1 MKNVLLIGS
10 ELGKGGAER
19 SISLLSYHLEQM
31 GYNVILCILSGTDR
45 EKFYDTCKN
54 VVFVDPPEHSTS
66 IGKIQA
72 WRYRI
77 NKVKQLKKNSNIDI
91 SISFLEGPDYI
102 NVITRGKEK
111 VVLSI
116 RGSKMFDKVISG
128 VMGPVRKKVL
138 IPFFYK
144 KADEIV
150 CVSDALANEMSQ
162 YFGVNKDRLTTIYN
176 FYENERIIEK
186 SNDPLCEEAKK
197 IYSKPVIIT
206 SGRLHVSKAQDS
218 LVRILKKVK
227 EKADARLMILGDG
240 ELKDHLI
247 NLSHEM
253 DLKVCDW
260 ATTQKYEDADV
271 YLMGFQH
278 NAFKFYRHSS
288 MFALSSSW
296 EGFPNVFAEALIC
309 NIPVVTTDCH
319 TGPREILC
327 IPDLPKEQV
336 EEAYKSEIGTLLPML
351 DKVDERRFDIWANEI
366 VYWLNQP
373 KPGKEAFDK
382 LTKRFTQEEMMRK
395 WVEVIEN

>member
-10 ELGKGGAER
+10 ELGGGGAER
-19 SISLLSYHLEQM
+19 SISLLSCYLEKQ

-45 EKFYDTCKN
+45 EKFYDTCER
-54 VVFVDPPEHSTS
+54 VVFIDPPEHKGIIS
-66 IGKIQA
+66 KIKA
-72 WRYRI
+72 WRYRVSKI
-77 NKVKQLKKNSNIDI
+77 KQLKRENNIDV

-111 VVLSI
+111 IVLSI
-116 RGSKMFDKVISG
+116 RGSKMADKVISG
-128 VMGPVRKKVL
+128 MMGPIRKKAL

-150 CVSDALANEMSQ
+150 CVSQALSDEMYT
-162 YFGVNKDRLTTIYN
+162 YFGIKEERLTTIYN
-176 FYENERIIEK
+176 FYENERIIAS
-186 SNDPLCEEAKK
+186 SNEPLSAEAQK
-197 IYSKPVIIT
+197 IFSKPVIIT

-227 EKADARLMILGDG
+227 NKADARLMILGTG
-240 ELKDHLI
+240 ELKDALI

-253 DLKVCDW
+253 GLTVCDW
-260 ATTQKYEDADV
+260 ESTKTYSDADV

-278 NAFKFYRHSS
+278 NAFQYYRYST

-309 NIPVVTTDCH
+309 NIPVVSTDCH

-327 IPDLPKEQV
+327 IPNLSKEQV
-336 EEAYKSEIGTLLPML
+336 EEAHKTEIGTLLPML
-351 DKVDERRFDIWANEI
+351 DRIDEKRFDIWANEI

-373 KPGKEAFDK
+373 KPTAAAFDK
-382 LTKRFTQEEMMRK
+382 LTQHFTQEEMLKK
-395 WVEVIEN
+395 WIAVIEN